1 VVRVLDV
8 ATANAAGGVYG
19 TLMVGILLAAESPG
33 HETYGETVGAAAIV
47 LGLYWLTSLYAH
59 LLGDRLKK
67 QESLNLA
74 LVRRMCLYELP
85 IIEGALVPLVA
96 LLVAWAAG
104 ASLTTGIRVAVW
116 TMVGT
121 VVALEV
127 AAGWRARLGARGV
140 WLQAAAGA
148 TMGLA
153 VVAAKL
159 VLHG

>member
-1 VVRVLDV
+1 MGRVLDV
-8 ATANAAGGVYG
+8 AGANASGAVYG
-19 TLMVGILLAAESPG
+19 TLMVGVLLAAESPG
-33 HETYGETVGAAAIV
+33 HETYGETLGAAAIV

-59 LLGDRLKK
+59 LLGARLQR
-67 QESLNLA
+67 QESLNFS

-85 IIEGALVPLVA
+85 IIEGALVPLLA

-104 ASLTTGIRVAVW
+104 ASLTSGVRIAVW

-127 AAGWRARLGARGV
+127 AAGWRARLGARMV

-153 VVAAKL
+153 VVAAKV

>member
-1 VVRVLDV
+1 MLDV